1 MQTIQPIQI
10 ENATGP
16 MLRILE
22 ALTSEQ
28 SAFLN
33 EEGALSN
40 MLKTMAQSRSAVEGY
55 VQLSQTL
62 AQGALDA
69 KLREQIALAVA
80 QANRSEYSLA
90 QHASVARTLGL
101 TKEEISAS
109 REGRAGDAKTRAALQ
124 FAQSLVNQTGACE
137 AGDLRKAGY
146 SDPEI
151 VEIVTQVALDI
162 FENIFNTVAKTD
174 IDFPRIGALAV
185 AA

>member
-22 ALTSEQ
+22 AVTSEQ

-40 MLKTMAQSRSAVEGY
+40 MMKTLAQSPCAVEGY
-55 VQLSQTL
+55 VQFNQKL
-62 AQGALDA
+62 AHGKLGA
-69 KLREQIALAVA
+69 KFREQIALAVA
-80 QANRSEYSLA
+80 QANRSEYSLS
-90 QHASVARTLGL
+90 QHASTARMLGL
-101 TKEEISAS
+101 TKEEINAS
-109 REGRAGDAKTRAALQ
+109 REGRAGDAKTRTALQ
-124 FAQSLVNQTGACE
+124 FAQALVNQTAGCE

-151 VEIVTQVALDI
+151 VEIVSQVALNV

-174 IDFPRIGALAV
+174 VDFPRIGDLA
-185 AA
+185 AAA